1 MDDSEFEVL
10 LDMYSQ
16 DESVINEAKILES
29 GKIPF
34 RYFMMGEEIANAAE
48 RWAVVQSPVLE
59 LKRKVRLRQEPF
71 TDALQRRT
79 KKKKKQAECQLIP
92 ELLLENEM
100 EKMDGFFL
108 GCVH

>member
-48 RWAVVQSPVLE
+48 ADGWWCNRRYWNCAQGGPSRNPSLM
-59 LKRKVRLRQEPF
+59 P
-71 TDALQRRT
+71 LQRRT
-79 KKKKKQAECQLIP
+79 KKKKKQA
-92 ELLLENEM
+92 N
-100 EKMDGFFL
+100 
-108 GCVH
+108 VN

>member
-34 RYFMMGEEIANAAE
+34 RYFMMGEEIANAAGQ
-48 RWAVVQSPVLE
+48 WAVVQSPVLE
-59 LKRKVRLRQEPF
+59 LKQRWQQEPF
-71 TDALQRRT
+71 TDASSKTNQE
-79 KKKKKQAECQLIP
+79 KEEAGECQLIP
-92 ELLLENEM
+92 ELLY
-100 EKMDGFFL
+100 
-108 GCVH
+108 

>member
-48 RWAVVQSPVLE
+48 AMGGGAIAGIGTGPQGDLAGT
-59 LKRKVRLRQEPF
+59 L
-71 TDALQRRT
+71 
-79 KKKKKQAECQLIP
+79 
-92 ELLLENEM
+92 
-100 EKMDGFFL
+100 
-108 GCVH
+108 H